1 MNSSDSTRMSNHCC
15 WAKPMAEPNT
25 LLALPAGKLQERVD
39 FLEELNRWYANELD
53 ILSSI
58 AVVYQHCLPH
68 GNSERILG
76 ATLPF
81 LQRIAP
87 FNAIGF
93 ALTDEEGLNF
103 NLRGVGSGSFD
114 VTLPRLLDQLID
126 NGQFGWAVKQ
136 QLPTLYKQKE
146 QVNVLACPI
155 AVPNQTLGMMIATFE
170 DERALPPRAQRL
182 LMAVL
187 QHCAYALHNVRL
199 YHQVERQNHYL
210 EKLITERND
219 QLEHASTYD
228 ALTDLPTRE
237 HFQEEVR
244 REIQRAQR
252 DGSSMALILLDIDF
266 FKRINESLGHA
277 VGDLILKRVAQRLAS
292 NVREYDPLS
301 RLVQSSD
308 ISHVGRFGGDEFC
321 VLLSGQNAQSQINAI
336 IERIS
341 RALSEPFKVA
351 QHELLLAFSAG
362 VACYPDHAAEPEKL
376 LQLAEIALHQAKQRG
391 RNRHLL
397 YQPSMGQESLHQ
409 LALGNKLRHALVNGQ
424 FQLHYQPQID
434 IREHQV
440 IGIEALLRWQD
451 ESGDWIPPNHF
462 IPLAEE
468 SGMITPIGAWVIEE
482 VCRLQSQLQKQGYS
496 IPVAINISAH
506 QFTHATFLDSLLETM
521 RRHQVPAELIELE
534 LTERAIMQDVQET
547 IDRLQAIH
555 RQGIKISIDDFGTG
569 YSSLS
574 YLKRFPIDILKIDRS
589 FIQDVDSN
597 PEDAAIVNTI
607 IALGKSL
614 NLQLIAEGVERAEQ
628 VRFLR
633 EQGCY
638 GIQGYF
644 YSRPLSEAD
653 LLRYLELG

>member
-1 MNSSDSTRMSNHCC
+1 MGEFNQ
-15 WAKPMAEPNT
+15 
-25 LLALPAGKLQERVD
+25 LPILSGAQLQERVD
-39 FLEELNRWYANELD
+39 FLEEINRWYANELD
-53 ILSSI
+53 ILATI
-58 AVVYQHCLPH
+58 GVVYQHCLPH
-68 GNSERILG
+68 GSSERILG
-76 ATLPF
+76 ASLPF

-87 FNAIGF
+87 FSAIGF
-93 ALTDEEGLNF
+93 ALIDEDGVNF
-103 NLRGVGSGSFD
+103 SLRGVGAGAFGS
-114 VTLPRLLDQLID
+114 TIPLLFDQLID
-126 NGQFGWAVKQ
+126 NGQFAWSLKQ
-136 QLPTLYKQKE
+136 NLPMISRQKGHS
-146 QVNVLACPI
+146 VLACRI
-155 AVPNQTLGMMIATFE
+155 AVPNQTLGMMIATFD

-182 LMAVL
+182 LAAVL
-187 QHCAYALHNVRL
+187 QHCAYALHTVQL
-199 YHQVERQNHYL
+199 YRQVERQNQYL
-210 EKLITERND
+210 EQLIEERNR
-219 QLEHASTYD
+219 QLEHASSHD
-228 ALTDLPTRE
+228 SLTDLPTRE

-266 FKRINESLGHA
+266 FKRINENLGHA
-277 VGDLILKRVAQRLAS
+277 VGDLILKRVAQRLTK
-292 NVREYDPLS
+292 NVREYDPLT
-301 RLVQSSD
+301 RLVRGSD
-308 ISHVGRFGGDEFC
+308 ISHLGHFGGDEFC
-321 VLLSGQNAQSQINAI
+321 ILLSGQNAQSQISAI
-336 IERIS
+336 IDRITKAMS
-341 RALSEPFKVA
+341 DPFKVA

-362 VACYPDHAAEPEKL
+362 VACYPDHAVEPERL
-376 LQLAEIALHQAKQRG
+376 LQYAEIALHQAKQQG

-397 YQPSMGQESLHQ
+397 YQPNMGQESLHH

-424 FQLHYQPQID
+424 FQLHYQPQLD

-468 SGMITPIGAWVIEE
+468 SGMIVPIGAWVIEE
-482 VCRLQSQLQKQGYS
+482 VCRLQNQLLARGIS
-496 IPVAINISAH
+496 IPIAVNISAH
-506 QFTHATFLDSLLETM
+506 QFTHVAFLDSLLDTM
-521 RRHQVPAELIELE
+521 RRHQVPPALIELE
-534 LTERAIMQDVQET
+534 LTERAIMHDVQEA

-555 RQGIKISIDDFGTG
+555 RQGIKISVDDFGTG

-574 YLKRFPIDILKIDRS
+574 YLKRFPIDTLKIDRS

-597 PEDAAIVNTI
+597 PEDAAIVSTI

-644 YSRPLSEAD
+644 YSHPLPEAD
-653 LLRYLELG
+653 LLRYLELK